1 MDQQSEV
8 PGSGAGSAPPHAAPG
23 GSKQPRTWRF
33 GLLGKSSITLLLVGL
48 GPLIAFGLFTLS
60 QQNDNLHRDADK
72 SLQTYAEYMSAQSD
86 EWFDRNVRALHAA
99 AKLPEIIS
107 MQRSEQAKVLLGI
120 KEAYPWMWLVFT
132 VGLDGNNVGRSDE
145 LALTPFKDRQY
156 YKDIVMGG
164 KQVAW
169 ETVIGKTSH
178 KPSLVIAIP
187 IVSNGAMVGVLAT
200 SMVIE
205 DKSLATWRSGDT
217 GFAFLV
223 DDKSKVLAHPRADLV
238 LEQTRLNTHP
248 LIAAYHT
255 DNAPHFLT
263 FMNDGVET
271 RGYVHG
277 TKAGW
282 AVVAEQSTQE
292 LLAPLRATA
301 TLGIIVLAGALVLV
315 IVIGIVASRLLVRP
329 IVVMTAAADRMSLGE
344 LRTPIVMKGNDELS
358 VLSRSLE
365 RLRKSMRAAMA
376 RLGS

>member
-8 PGSGAGSAPPHAAPG
+8 LGSGADSGSAGDRPSEP
-23 GSKQPRTWRF
+23 KPRRAWRL
-33 GLLGKSSITLLLVGL
+33 GLLGKASITLLFVGL
-48 GPLIAFGLFTLS
+48 APLIAFGVFTLS
-60 QQNDNLHRDADK
+60 QQNDTLQRDADK
-72 SLQTYAEYMSAQSD
+72 SLQTYAEYMSAQVD
-86 EWFDRNVRALHAA
+86 EWFDRNVRALRAA
-99 AKLPEIIS
+99 VKLPEIAT

-132 VGLDGNNVGRSDE
+132 IGLDGNNVGRSDE
-145 LALTPFKDRQY
+145 SALTPFKDRQY
-156 YKDIVMGG
+156 YKDLVSGG
-164 KQVAW
+164 KDVAW

-187 IVSNGAMVGVLAT
+187 ILVNGAMVGVLAT

-205 DKSLATWRSGDT
+205 DKSLASWRNGDT

-238 LEQTRLNTHP
+238 LEQTRLDTHP
-248 LIAAYHT
+248 MIAAYHA
-255 DNAPHFLT
+255 DSKPHFMT
-263 FMNDGVET
+263 FMHNGNET
-271 RGYVHG
+271 RGYVQG

-301 TLGIIVLAGALVLV
+301 NVGILLLAGALVLV
-315 IVIGIVASRLLVRP
+315 ILIGVMASRILVRP
-329 IVVMTAAADRMSLGE
+329 IVAMTAAADRMSLGE
-344 LRTPIVMKGNDELS
+344 LRTPIAMKGNDELS
-358 VLSRSLE
+358 VLARSLE

-376 RLGS
+376 RIRS